1 MEHVS
6 DERRYV
12 GADRPSVSDER
23 VHGGDR
29 PFVGYAQPLSRLQVS
44 WGAVLAGAVTTLAV
58 SAILWLLALAIVL
71 TATHMTFDSFA
82 GSTIALW
89 IVAIG
94 TTLIGAFIGGMVAG
108 YLPGNARRS
117 VTIAHGFLSWCV
129 AFLVAAFF
137 QIAMVGAIT
146 RTTTNALIT
155 TTGAAMQTA
164 GGAVGGQATL
174 SQKATNVLQ
183 SLGYPPAEA
192 SRMVKNTQADIQRS
206 LHGGAATGATAATQA
221 RSVGNTILDAL
232 ALYTWLWWG
241 TWFVSAFLSILGAA
255 IMVGRVRHVPE
266 HERDV
271 EYEYEHEHRHVPFGA
286 EPVRHHP

>member
-12 GADRPSVSDER
+12 GADRPSASDER
-23 VHGGDR
+23 IHGGGGG

-58 SAILWLLALAIVL
+58 STILWLLALAIVL

-82 GSTIALW
+82 GSAIALW
-89 IVAIG
+89 IVAIA

-117 VTIAHGFLSWCV
+117 VTITHGFLSWCV
-129 AFLVAAFF
+129 AFLVAAVF

-146 RTTTNALIT
+146 RTTSNALIT

-192 SRMVKNTQADIQRS
+192 NRMVRNAQADIQRS
-206 LHGGAATGATAATQA
+206 LHGGTTAGAATQA
-221 RSVGNTILDAL
+221 RSVGNTIVDAL

-241 TWFVSAFLSILGAA
+241 TWFVSAFLSVLGAA
-255 IMVGRVRHVPE
+255 IVVARVRHVPE
-266 HERDV
+266 HEREV
-271 EYEYEHEHRHVPFGA
+271 EYEYEHEHRRVPFGA
-286 EPVRHHP
+286 EPVRHRP